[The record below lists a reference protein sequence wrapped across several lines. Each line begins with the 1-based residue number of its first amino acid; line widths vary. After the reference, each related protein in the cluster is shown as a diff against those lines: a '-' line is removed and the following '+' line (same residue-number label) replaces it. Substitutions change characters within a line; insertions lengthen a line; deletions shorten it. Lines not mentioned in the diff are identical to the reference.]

1 MKDSILQNFD
11 VIIIGAG
18 ASGLACAAEALRRK
32 KSVAIFEHTAKQLQK
47 VSISGGGK
55 CNFTNLCA
63 QSQNYL
69 SENQHFCISALK
81 QFSPH
86 DMLEL
91 INQHNIK
98 YYEKTPNQL
107 FCMSSSAIVELLKQ
121 SASGA
126 KVFYNTVFK
135 NIYQENNLFTLNTN
149 QGDFSAAS
157 LVIATGGASY
167 PNLGASEF
175 GYQLAKQFGHKI
187 IPYKPALV
195 PLNLDNELMKKTI
208 GLKGVAVPAKVK
220 IKNKTF
226 QDNILFTHF
235 GLSGPAIL
243 QASLYWDKGDVLS
256 INLLPELDL
265 FQHLKEMK
273 QTSGKKSLSTIL
285 KTFFPERLV
294 NFLLNG
300 QEITLADVSSSKL
313 QEICQNINNWQVI
326 PIGTQGFQLAEVTR
340 GGVDVNQISSQT
352 LESKIVAGLFIIGEV
367 LDVTGQLGGYN
378 LQWAWSS
385 GFTAGKY
392 V

>member
-1 MKDSILQNFD
+1 MQKFD

-18 ASGLACAAEALRRK
+18 ASGMTCAAGALRRAK
-32 KSVAIFEHTAKQLQK
+32 TVAIFEHTAGQLKK
-47 VSISGGGK
+47 VAISGGGK
-55 CNFTNLCA
+55 CNFTNLLA
-63 QSQNYL
+63 QAENYTCT
-69 SENQHFCISALK
+69 NPYFCISALK
-81 QFSPH
+81 QFSPS

-91 INQHNIK
+91 INQNHIK

-107 FCMSSSAIVELLKQ
+107 FCDTSSKAIVELLNNAV
-121 SASGA
+121 SNA

-135 NIYQENNLFTLNTN
+135 AICQEDGLFTISTN
-149 QGDFSAAS
+149 HGDFSATS

-167 PNLGASEF
+167 PELGASEF

-195 PLNLDNELMKKTI
+195 PLNLDNDLMSQTI
-208 GLKGVAVPAKVK
+208 ALQGIAVPALVKV
-220 IKNKTF
+220 KNKTF
-226 QDNILFTHF
+226 RDSLLFTHF

-243 QASLYWDKGDVLS
+243 QASLYWDKGDVLN
-256 INLLPELDL
+256 INLLPDLDL
-265 FQHLKEMK
+265 FQYLKELK
-273 QTSGKKSLSTIL
+273 NTSGKKSLSTLL
-285 KTFFPERLV
+285 KGFFPERLV

-300 QEITLADVSSSKL
+300 QEITLADISSSKL
-313 QEICQNINNWQVI
+313 QAICQRVNNWQVT
-326 PIGTQGFQLAEVTR
+326 PTGTQGFRLAEVTR
-340 GGVDVNQISSQT
+340 GGVDVNDVSSQT
-352 LESKIVAGLFIIGEV
+352 LESKLVSGLFVVGEV